1 MNVIIKKGKLKGS
14 INAIPSKS
22 YFHRAIIASAISDYN
37 AKIVADTSYLSDD
50 VLASLSC
57 VKALGAKVKV
67 EDNLVLV
74 DKIKKNNSVV
84 TLDAKESGST
94 LRFLIPISLA
104 LYDKVIFK
112 ATKRLIDRGIEGYN
126 DVFKKNNTKVEY
138 NGDSIILSGKIKDD
152 DYVIDGSKSSQYVSG
167 MLFLM
172 AYFKSKHTLSLKSSL
187 ASSPYVDITIDVLN
201 KFGTKINFINNTF
214 KVEDTTIPT
223 LEYVVEGDYSN
234 AAFIDAFNYFN
245 SNVKINN
252 LNKDSYQGDKV
263 YQVLFPLLSDKNTT
277 IDISNCIDLG
287 PVLFTFASLKHGAT
301 FTGCQRLKIKES
313 NRVEDLLQELAKI
326 GVKSQ
331 VLDDGDKVIINKTD
345 ISKYQDITFDS
356 HNDHRL
362 VMALSLVL
370 SMTGGKVLNAN
381 AVNKSYPKFFEDLKY
396 LGLDI
401 EKENIC

>member
-1 MNVIIKKGKLKGS
+1 MNVIIKKGQLKGS

-22 YFHRAIIASAISDYN
+22 YFHRAIIAGAICAHN

-50 VLASLSC
+50 VLASLSG
-57 VKALGAKVKV
+57 VEALGAKVKI
-67 EDNLVLV
+67 EDNLVIV
-74 DKIKKNNSVV
+74 NKIEKTKEVI

-104 LYDKVIFK
+104 LYDKVIIK
-112 ATKRLIDRGIEGYN
+112 ATKRLIDRGIDGYN
-126 DVFKKNNTKVEY
+126 DVFQKNNVKVEY

-152 DYVIDGSKSSQYVSG
+152 DYIIDGSKSSQYVSG

-172 AYFKSKHTLSLKSSL
+172 AYYKSLHTLSLKSSL
-187 ASSPYVDITIDVLN
+187 ASRPYVDITIDVLN
-201 KFGTKINFINNTF
+201 KFGIKINFINKAF
-214 KVEDTTIPT
+214 KIEEVAKPN
-223 LEYVVEGDYSN
+223 LEYIVEGDYSN

-245 SNVKINN
+245 SNVQINN

-263 YQVLFPLLSDKNTT
+263 YSVLFQLLKESSTT

-287 PVLFTFASLKHGAT
+287 PILFTFASLKHGAT
-301 FTGCQRLKIKES
+301 FTGCKRLKIKES
-313 NRVEDLLQELAKI
+313 NRIEDLIQELSKI

-331 VLDDGDKVIINKTD
+331 ILDDDDTVVINKTD
-345 ISKYQDITFDS
+345 IKKYQNITFDS

-381 AVNKSYPKFFEDLKY
+381 AVNKSYPRFFDDLKY
-396 LGLDI
+396 LGLDL